1 MTHPYVELLR
11 DRRISAL
18 WAGLALSAVGSE
30 LYRVGTIWLAA
41 ELVGP
46 KASFLVTAQSAAIL
60 LVSVFGGPLVE
71 AVPRRIFLVWGE
83 VLSAAASAAV
93 VAVGLA
99 AGLSFPLLV
108 AASVLTV
115 AIGAMQRP
123 VLLSSLPHLASGRVR
138 EVNGLFDST
147 SRVAQAVGPLLAAAT
162 LKVMPAIHLLTAN
175 AASYLA
181 SAAAL
186 AFVGRKLDG
195 ASAPSASTSG
205 FLQRLGRGV
214 AAANG
219 CPGVWGV
226 VLVTGLRGG
235 FYALGYMVAV
245 PLLFAE
251 RPGTGGLAGVAIV
264 FGATA
269 VTEMVTTPML
279 VLTHPV
285 RPLRRLYEGYALIG
299 LSLALMGLAAGLP
312 DTWRTPAMAATGV
325 LIGLGN
331 SAAGLQMMTFF
342 ASRLPGDDY
351 AAVLRLRQVTIISA
365 MMLATLMG
373 PLILG
378 ALGTARTILA
388 CGLVATAGAIIG
400 LAGRPARTL
409 GQDFQPTGVGD

>member
-1 MTHPYVELLR
+1 MAHPYVELLR

-41 ELVGP
+41 ELVGRN
-46 KASFLVTAQSAAIL
+46 ASLMVTAQSAAIL
-60 LVSVFGGPLVE
+60 LVSIFGGPLVE
-71 AVPRRIFLVWGE
+71 GVPRRIFLVWGE
-83 VLSAAASAAV
+83 VLSALASAAV
-93 VAVGLA
+93 VAVGLVV
-99 AGLSFPLLV
+99 GLSFPLLL
-108 AASVLTV
+108 AASAMTV
-115 AIGAMQRP
+115 AIGSMQRP

-147 SRVAQAVGPLLAAAT
+147 SRVAQAVGPLLAAAA

-175 AASYLA
+175 AVSYLA

-195 ASAPSASTSG
+195 GRAPVAAAGG
-205 FLQRLGRGV
+205 FLRRLGRGV
-214 AAANG
+214 TAANG

-226 VLVTGLRGG
+226 VLTTGLRGG

-251 RPGTGGLAGVAIV
+251 QPGSGGLGGVAIV

-269 VTEMVTTPML
+269 VSEMVTTPML
-279 VLTHPV
+279 VLTHPA

-299 LSLALMGLAAGLP
+299 VSLTLMGLAAGLP
-312 DTWRTPAMAATGV
+312 DAWRTPAMAATGV
-325 LIGLGN
+325 MIGLGN
-331 SAAGLQMMTFF
+331 SMAGLQMMTFF

-351 AAVLRLRQVTIISA
+351 AAVLRLRQVMIISA
-365 MMLATLMG
+365 MMLATLAG

-378 ALGTARTILA
+378 AVGTARTISL
-388 CGLVATAGAIIG
+388 CGLVAGAGAFIG
-400 LAGRPARTL
+400 LISRPARTL
-409 GQDFQPTGVGD
+409 GAGFLPPEG

>member
-1 MTHPYVELLR
+1 MAHPYVELLR

-41 ELVGP
+41 ELVGRN
-46 KASFLVTAQSAAIL
+46 ASLMVTAQSAAIL
-60 LVSVFGGPLVE
+60 LVSIFGGPLVE
-71 AVPRRIFLVWGE
+71 GVPRRIFLVWGE
-83 VLSAAASAAV
+83 VLSALASAAV
-93 VAVGLA
+93 VAVGLVV
-99 AGLSFPLLV
+99 GLSFPLLV
-108 AASVLTV
+108 AASVATV
-115 AIGAMQRP
+115 AIGSMQRP
-123 VLLSSLPHLASGRVR
+123 VLLSSLPQLASGRVR

-147 SRVAQAVGPLLAAAT
+147 SRVAQAVGPLLAAAA

-175 AASYLA
+175 AVSYLA

-195 ASAPSASTSG
+195 GRAPAAAAGG
-205 FLQRLGRGV
+205 FLRRLGRGV
-214 AAANG
+214 TAANG

-226 VLVTGLRGG
+226 VLTTGLRGG

-251 RPGTGGLAGVAIV
+251 RPGSGGLGGVAIV

-279 VLTHPV
+279 VLTHPA

-299 LSLALMGLAAGLP
+299 VSLTLMGLAAGLP
-312 DTWRTPAMAATGV
+312 EAWRTPAMAATGV

-331 SAAGLQMMTFF
+331 SMAGLQMMTFF

-351 AAVLRLRQVTIISA
+351 AAVLRLRQVMIISA
-365 MMLATLMG
+365 MMLATLAG

-378 ALGTARTILA
+378 AVGTARTISL
-388 CGLVATAGAIIG
+388 CGLVAGAGAFIG
-400 LAGRPARTL
+400 LISRPARTL
-409 GQDFQPTGVGD
+409 GAGFLPPEG